1 MSALLLSRTAFRS
14 RAVVGAGIGLSI
26 GSALAYR
33 QPALRMD
40 ARAVPRPST
49 REAAT
54 TTPPRDSRL
63 DPEIIRQLSG
73 GSITGKLARRRTPAT
88 PDLHDMQS
96 WTDTLC
102 FFRLS

>member
-73 GSITGKLARRRTPAT
+73 GSITAALERDPAFKLSFGFFFAMSAF
-88 PDLHDMQS
+88 MKFQS
-96 WTDTLC
+96 L
-102 FFRLS
+102 

>member
-14 RAVVGAGIGLSI
+14 RAVLGAGIGLSI

-33 QPALRMD
+33 QPALHMD
-40 ARAVPRPST
+40 ARASPRPST

-73 GSITGKLARRRTPAT
+73 GSITGKLARRDASA
-88 PDLHDMQS
+88 D
-96 WTDTLC
+96 TDIH
-102 FFRLS
+102 